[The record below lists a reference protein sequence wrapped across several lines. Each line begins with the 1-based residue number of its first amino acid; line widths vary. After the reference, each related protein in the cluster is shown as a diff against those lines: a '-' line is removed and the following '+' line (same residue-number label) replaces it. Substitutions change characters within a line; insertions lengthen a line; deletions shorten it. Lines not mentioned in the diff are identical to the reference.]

1 VSVGH
6 VALNGS
12 SYVLTPFRDG
22 DWIKRETVPIFA
34 PVFVAEGQQQQRSIT
49 SYSSKTFS
57 NLESGFGRNRIRA
70 SHANVIEEYEHFF
83 DSTCDTRWPGF
94 VTLMVQAEDTTHTGL
109 ERLVA
114 SAHPGFGGF
123 WSLWSDDTSTDVVA
137 RKLSGTTWDGG
148 GPVREYTAA
157 NEPLDLIVSGS
168 RLVALCA
175 AAHSSG
181 DNANHYTRYSVD
193 GINWSTPTTE
203 ITQELLSAFPG
214 INDFDFDGLLAV
226 IGGEL
231 VAAVWDEHASTV
243 TFFSSTNDGTVWA
256 DKLLDIP
263 STRGVTGLAVYPDID
278 GTDSLYVGTPEG
290 LWAVD
295 TSDPSSW
302 TANFILPMA
311 SDPNNCRRMT
321 VHNGALWF
329 AYGADNNKP
338 AEIQAMTVEGD
349 RRVFTGGLGLNVGD
363 GPPGDL
369 LGSVR
374 WMRSNGEFLYI
385 AIGGGNSSVNGRV
398 LCHNGRGWHTVQ
410 RNGNGDKPAFWLDF
424 DDGNLYHSFD
434 STGSGASTST
444 VELLANALVN
454 PQSGISI
461 KYESTGY
468 IDLPYLDGGM
478 PTIDATWLQTRIDAS
493 SLSSSDSGEYINI
506 DYGAN
511 GAARTTD
518 LGNIL
523 SGTLVLDMPSG
534 STAGTGVQG
543 RNLAL
548 RVNLVRG
555 STVTLTPELHSV
567 EVDYLKQ
574 PGVLDRYIFQIDLE
588 ATALLGEDS
597 SQGNVEGVITD
608 LETARD
614 LATLPTFMY
623 ANLNRG
629 TDIYVKVRDIKW
641 GERIVVEGGDRP
653 TAPSA
658 DAQRTGIAV
667 VTVERVIR

>member
-1 VSVGH
+1 
-6 VALNGS
+6 
-12 SYVLTPFRDG
+12 
-22 DWIKRETVPIFA
+22 
-34 PVFVAEGQQQQRSIT
+34 
-49 SYSSKTFS
+49 
-57 NLESGFGRNRIRA
+57 
-70 SHANVIEEYEHFF
+70 
-83 DSTCDTRWPGF
+83 
-94 VTLMVQAEDTTHTGL
+94 M
-109 ERLVA
+109 
-114 SAHPGFGGF
+114 
-123 WSLWSDDTSTDVVA
+123 
-137 RKLSGTTWDGG
+137 
-148 GPVREYTAA
+148 
-157 NEPLDLIVSGS
+157 
-168 RLVALCA
+168 
-175 AAHSSG
+175 
-181 DNANHYTRYSVD
+181 
-193 GINWSTPTTE
+193 
-203 ITQELLSAFPG
+203 
-214 INDFDFDGLLAV
+214 LAV

-231 VAAVWDEHASTV
+231 VAAVWDENAHAV
-243 TFFSSTNDGTVWA
+243 TFFSSTNDGDVWA
-256 DKLLDIP
+256 DETLNIP

-329 AYGADNNKP
+329 AYGADDNKP
-338 AEIQAMTVEGD
+338 VEIQAMTVEGD
-349 RRVFTGGLGLNVGD
+349 RRVFTTGLGLNVGD
-363 GPPGDL
+363 GPPADL

-385 AIGGGNSSVNGRV
+385 AIGDSRV
-398 LCHNGRGWHTVQ
+398 LCHNGKGWHTLQ
-410 RNGNGDKPAFWLDF
+410 RNADADRPAFWLDF
-424 DDGNLYHSFD
+424 DLGNLYWSFD

-444 VELLANALVN
+444 VKVLANALVN
-454 PQSGISI
+454 PQSGSSI
-461 KYESTGY
+461 KYESSGY

-523 SGTLVLDMPSG
+523 SGTTVLDMPSG

-548 RVNLVRG
+548 RVNLFRG

-574 PGVLDRYIFQIDLE
+574 PGVLDRYTFQIDLE
-588 ATALLGEDS
+588 ATVGLGDDS
-597 SQGNVEGVITD
+597 SHGTVEGVITT
-608 LETARD
+608 LEAARD

-641 GERIVVEGGDRP
+641 GESPEVEGEGEP
-653 TAPSA
+653 QSVPNA
-658 DAQRTGIAV
+658 DAQRNGIATV
-667 VTVERVIR
+667 IVERVIR